1 MKKFSIVDFGN
12 ISGPAADV
20 INNFNRIIKE
30 FTNQIDIVRIAVKDL
45 EPDSKP
51 KDVSDDWITFFFD
64 KVKNVNED
72 YMKEIWAKIL
82 AGGLNKPNTYT
93 KQLLHTMSIM
103 DTKIAKRFM
112 KIRSSCFYSAPYI
125 YAFVYKTNG
134 EGIR

>member
-20 INNFNRIIKE
+20 INNFMDKISSALEWIVTPKGIKPTIIEANKSIIKEISNRQDINPIERAAIINNFNRIIKE
-30 FTNQIDIVRIAVKDL
+30 FTNQIDIVKDL

-72 YMKEIWAKIL
+72 YMKEIWAK
-82 AGGLNKPNTYT
+82 
-93 KQLLHTMSIM
+93 
-103 DTKIAKRFM
+103 F
-112 KIRSSCFYSAPYI
+112 
-125 YAFVYKTNG
+125 
-134 EGIR
+134 

>member
-12 ISGPAADV
+12 IRGPAADV

>member
-1 MKKFSIVDFGN
+1 MDYI
-12 ISGPAADV
+12 
-20 INNFNRIIKE
+20 
-30 FTNQIDIVRIAVKDL
+30 
-45 EPDSKP
+45 
-51 KDVSDDWITFFFD
+51 FFD